1 MKILMILLSVM
12 TWTVESKN
20 AVKLSDTSEVPYDIE
35 VTYANTYNKGQ
46 VRSGDVATL
55 TLSHLDGITI
65 EEVALS
71 MRSNNGS
78 GAGTIDVTADT
89 HNLAHTTVT
98 WQQVSEEVVVFSGAQ
113 AGVQSLTISLS
124 GTQNSLYVDAFRI
137 TWSSAAARTVT
148 LMHGSTVMT
157 TLTEASGG
165 DGIQLPSLENEENWR
180 FVGWSETEFWT
191 IYEKPEYYPTGARYY
206 PNGDCVLWAT
216 YQYAEMTGE
225 KPFVT
230 ELFSGSFMYVN
241 RETKMALTG
250 VPTEGRMNAIGE
262 NIYDDNQHYR
272 IEFAGTDTAYIE
284 HIPTGQPIGYNG
296 TEMAAKSSPWL
307 VYHEG
312 DQTLFYT
319 IVNGKNYV
327 LWLNI
332 YDPIKQTI
340 YAGLLQTD
348 PGASPMGLKDTF
360 MPTEIYAFTCHPE
373 AKVGIELTSEGMN
386 ELVSERKIVFGIY
399 EIYIR
404 NGKKYLI
411 LR

>member
-20 AVKLSDTSEVPYDIE
+20 AVKLTDTSEVPYDIE
-35 VTYANTYNKGQ
+35 VVYSNTYNKGQ
-46 VRSGDVATL
+46 VRAGDMATL
-55 TLSHLDGITI
+55 SLSHLDGITI

-89 HNLAHTTVT
+89 HELAHTTVT
-98 WQQVSEEVVVFSGAQ
+98 WQQVSEDVVVFSGAQ
-113 AGVQSLTISLS
+113 ADVQTLTISLS
-124 GTQNSLYVDAFRI
+124 GSQNSLYVDAFRI

-148 LMHGSTVMT
+148 LMHGSTALTTMT
-157 TLTEASGG
+157 EVNGG
-165 DGIQLPSLENEENWR
+165 EGIQLPSMEDEDTWR

-191 IYEKPEYYPTGARYY
+191 IYEKPEYYQAGSRYY
-206 PNGDCVLWAT
+206 PSGDCILWAT
-216 YQYAEMTGE
+216 YQYSEMMGE

-230 ELFSGSFMYVN
+230 ELVSGSYMYVN
-241 RETKMALTG
+241 RHTEMALSG
-250 VPTEGRMNAIGE
+250 VPVDGKMTSAGE
-262 NIYDDNQHYR
+262 NIYDDKQHYQ
-272 IEFAGTDTAYIE
+272 IKFVGTDTAYIM

-296 TEMAAKSSPWL
+296 TAMATELSPWL
-307 VYHEG
+307 VYHEE

-319 IVNGKNYV
+319 IVDGKPYV

-332 YDPIKQTI
+332 LDSYGNI
-340 YAGLLQTD
+340 YTGLLQTS
-348 PGASPMGLKDTF
+348 PGPSPMGLKDTY

-386 ELVSERKIVFGIY
+386 ELMCERKIVFGIY